1 MDGWSWLGLIFWIYV
16 LTLFTT
22 INLCGKEY
30 ENSKQGDY
38 AFAVRNGFFN
48 WSEFNG
54 KATRSE
60 FWYFLLYTF
69 WVSLAFQLMD
79 FAVGVTSEIQKY
91 EAGFWDAWILSTIF
105 TVIVAIP
112 TLAVGARRLHAVGK
126 SGWWQLIS
134 LTVIGIIPLI
144 IWWGQKDV
152 NLTKSK
158 KSYKR
163 GKLSN
168 ELEEIKELYK
178 DGTLTKE
185 EFIKAKEKLLK

>member
-1 MDGWSWLGLIFWIYV
+1 MIEFHLWPFLIATYFF
-16 LTLFTT
+16 TMFTT
-22 INLCGKEY
+22 FLPCGKEY
-30 ENSKQGDY
+30 ENSKQGEY
-38 AFAVRNGFFN
+38 AFAVRNGFFK
-48 WSEFNG
+48 WSDFNG

-60 FWYFLLYTF
+60 FWYFFLYGI
-69 WVSLAFQLMD
+69 WVSLGFQLID
-79 FAVGVTSEIQKY
+79 FMSGLTSRIQDYKVG
-91 EAGFWDAWILSTIF
+91 FLDAWILSTIF
-105 TVIVAIP
+105 TVIIAIP
-112 TLAVGARRLHAVGK
+112 TFAVGARRLHAVGK

-152 NLTKSK
+152 NLTKSN